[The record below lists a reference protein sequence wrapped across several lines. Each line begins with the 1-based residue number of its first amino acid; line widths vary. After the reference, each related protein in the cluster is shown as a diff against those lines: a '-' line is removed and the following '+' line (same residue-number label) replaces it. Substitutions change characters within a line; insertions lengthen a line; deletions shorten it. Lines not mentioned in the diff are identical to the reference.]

1 MPSPD
6 TQKLAE
12 KIAKLLEGEP
22 QAPEHATLF
31 AAIEKINHRLDK
43 IEASQQT
50 AATHRQVVEPQP
62 THHPSLD
69 KLQIAEAIADAVF
82 AGVQGMHKEKA
93 CQFEPD
99 KPCDHCSMCNSRG
112 F

>member
-6 TQKLAE
+6 TQKLAD
-12 KIAKLLEGEP
+12 KIAKLLDGESQP
-22 QAPEHATLF
+22 PDTAALF

-43 IEASQQT
+43 MEARALKPAVSLIEQQT
-50 AATHRQVVEPQP
+50 IQ
-62 THHPSLD
+62 HPSLE
-69 KLQIAEAIADAVF
+69 KFNIAEAIADEVF
-82 AGVQGMHKEKA
+82 AGIQGMHKEKA
-93 CQFEPD
+93 CQFEPG